1 MIFRKENRGESFQR
15 QISNLRQQLQSDI
28 DDEPDDSSYNDRTT
42 EESTETQTTSW
53 DDNRGTARGSEL
65 APTSSFPV
73 AEQPPSPRPSW
84 QTADATTSIIASNAN
99 WNGTLQ
105 SEGSLHIHGRAEGEL
120 YAANDLVIA
129 EGAKVDAEIFA
140 ENVVVAGVVRGR
152 IEARNRLEVLS
163 EGHVAGDIK
172 AQKLVIHEGAR
183 LAGQLRMGGTSTN
196 TPGTSTSQSSSARQ
210 SKSQYGGR

>member
-15 QISNLRQQLQSDI
+15 QITNLRQQLQSEV
-28 DDEPDDSSYNDRTT
+28 DDEPEDSAYDEHEE

-53 DDNRGTARGSEL
+53 EDNRGMNRGSEIT
-65 APTSSFPV
+65 PTSSFP
-73 AEQPPSPRPSW
+73 APEPPSHRPSW
-84 QTADATTSIIASNAN
+84 QTADATTSIIASNAY

-120 YAANDLVIA
+120 FAVNDLFIA
-129 EGAKVDAEIFA
+129 EGAKVDAEIIA

-152 IEARNRLEVLS
+152 IEARTRLEVLA

-172 AQKLVIHEGAR
+172 AKKLVIHEGAR
-183 LAGQLRMGGTSTN
+183 LAGQLRMEATSDNATA
-196 TPGTSTSQSSSARQ
+196 QSSGSRQ
-210 SKSQYGGR
+210 PKAPYGGR

>member
-15 QISNLRQQLQSDI
+15 QITNLRQQLQSDI
-28 DDEPDDSSYNDRTT
+28 DDEPDDSSFDEREP
-42 EESTETQTTSW
+42 EESKETPTASW
-53 DDNRGTARGSEL
+53 EDNRGTSHGSDI

-73 AEQPPSPRPSW
+73 PEQPSARPAW
-84 QTADATTSIIASNAN
+84 QTTDATTSIIASNAY

-120 YAANDLVIA
+120 VAVKDLYIA
-129 EGAKVDAEIFA
+129 EGAKVDAEILA
-140 ENVVVAGVVRGR
+140 ENVVVAGVIRGR
-152 IEARNRLEVLS
+152 IEARNRLEVLP
-163 EGHVAGDIK
+163 EGHVAGDVK

-183 LAGQLRMGGTSTN
+183 LAGQLRMGSSSASS
-196 TPGTSTSQSSSARQ
+196 PDSSTSQSSSTRQ

>member
-15 QISNLRQQLQSDI
+15 QISNLRQQLQPDI
-28 DDEPDDSSYNDRTT
+28 DDEPEDSLDD
-42 EESTETQTTSW
+42 EHEAKESTETQTTSW
-53 DDNRGTARGSEL
+53 DDNRGTSHGSEL
-65 APTSSFPV
+65 TPTSSFSV
-73 AEQPPSPRPSW
+73 AEQPASPRPSW
-84 QTADATTSIIASNAN
+84 QTADATTSIIASNAT

-140 ENVVVAGVVRGR
+140 ENVVVAGIVRGR

-163 EGHVAGDIK
+163 DGHVAGDIK

-183 LAGQLRMGGTSTN
+183 LAGQLRMGTTSASTSGTSTA
-196 TPGTSTSQSSSARQ
+196 QSSGTRQ
-210 SKSQYGGR
+210 SKPQHGSR